1 MTILYGGKPMRRK
14 DKEITDRQ
22 QIDEILSKAEIIRL
36 AVVDNGLPYIVAM
49 NFAYVD
55 GFIYM
60 HSAKEGRKID
70 ILRKEN
76 TVAFQTDTGV
86 ELLMMEE
93 ACSCGMRYMSVF
105 GTGKA
110 VLIDEK
116 SEKTKA
122 LDALMTKHTG
132 RAGFEYS
139 EKVIERT
146 LVIKVEI
153 ESITGKKSGY

>member
-60 HSAKEGRKID
+60 HSAKKAGSRYPEERK
-70 ILRKEN
+70 
-76 TVAFQTDTGV
+76 
-86 ELLMMEE
+86 
-93 ACSCGMRYMSVF
+93 
-105 GTGKA
+105 
-110 VLIDEK
+110 
-116 SEKTKA
+116 
-122 LDALMTKHTG
+122 
-132 RAGFEYS
+132 
-139 EKVIERT
+139 T
-146 LVIKVEI
+146 LWLFKPIRE
-153 ESITGKKSGY
+153 